1 MRPFLTIE
9 ILTAN
14 PNPSQGDFN
23 VAVKMV
29 KKQILMLT
37 ITDIKGLEHYRKTW
51 QNVDQLSTTI
61 NLSQEVAGTY
71 FLRAITENDVRELKI
86 ILQK

>member
-1 MRPFLTIE
+1 
-9 ILTAN
+9 
-14 PNPSQGDFN
+14 
-23 VAVKMV
+23 
-29 KKQILMLT
+29 MLT
-37 ITDIKGLEHYRKTW
+37 ITDIKGLEHYRKSW